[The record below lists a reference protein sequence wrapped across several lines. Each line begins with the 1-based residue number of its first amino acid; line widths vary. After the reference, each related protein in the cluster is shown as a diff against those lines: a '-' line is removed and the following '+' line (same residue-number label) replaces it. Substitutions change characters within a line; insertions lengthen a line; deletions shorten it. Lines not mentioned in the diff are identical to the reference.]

1 MIWMRDFKSDKG
13 QMIIGGVQAT
23 DIAAKFGTPVY
34 VTDEDALRGNFRRIN
49 TAFQKN
55 MPTRIHYACKANTN
69 LSLLRILQQE
79 GSCIDAVSIGE
90 VKLCLRAGFAP
101 ERILYTGVMVP
112 DQEMQQ
118 VVDLGVPINV
128 DSINQLRRLATMN
141 NKHPISFR
149 VNPGVGAGHHQH
161 VVTGAKTT
169 KFGVPKEQILDTYQ
183 EALSLGFKPFGIH
196 AHIGAGV
203 QETAPFLQVTQVLVD
218 IANGIR
224 DHLGLAL
231 ETIDI
236 GGGIGIPYHMEE
248 NHMDV
253 DALSSEVS
261 NYIRHNCY
269 VRKLAIEPG
278 RYLVADTTVLLT
290 TVGDIKEHPEKTFA
304 GVDAGFNTLIR
315 PAFYGSYH
323 HGAVA
328 NRFGA
333 RATYNYDI
341 VGQICESGDF
351 IARDRMLPRIEIGDI
366 IAVYDTGAYG
376 FTMAS
381 NYNSRPLPAEVLV
394 KDGQMNLIREAQ
406 TLDDLTVHQK
416 IPSRLMV

>member
-1 MIWMRDFKSDKG
+1 MRDFKSEKG
-13 QMIIGGVQAT
+13 QMMIGGVKAT
-23 DIAAKFGTPVY
+23 EIAAKYGTPVY
-34 VTDEDALRGNFRRIN
+34 VTDEDALRGNFRRIDK
-49 TAFQKN
+49 AFQKN
-55 MPTRIHYACKANTN
+55 MSTKIHYACKANSN

-79 GSCIDAVSIGE
+79 GSCIDAVSVHE
-90 VKLCLRAGFAP
+90 ARLCLQAGFSP
-101 ERILYTGVMVP
+101 DRILYTGVMVS
-112 DQEMQQ
+112 DSEMRQ
-118 VVDLGVPINV
+118 VVDLGIPINV
-128 DSINQLRRLATMN
+128 DSINQMRRLAVMDN
-141 NKHPISFR
+141 HHPISFR

-203 QETAPFLQVTQVLVD
+203 QETAPFLQVTEVLVD
-218 IANGIR
+218 IANRIR
-224 DHLGLAL
+224 EDLGLTL

-236 GGGIGIPYHMEE
+236 GGGIGIPYHAED

-253 DALSSEVS
+253 DALSFVVTDH
-261 NYIRHNCY
+261 IKKNCY

-315 PAFYGSYH
+315 PAFYGSFH
-323 HGAVA
+323 HVAVA
-328 NRFGA
+328 NKFGA
-333 RATYNYDI
+333 RATFNYDI
-341 VGQICESGDF
+341 VGPICETGDF
-351 IARDRMLPRIEIGDI
+351 IARDRMLPMIELGDL

-394 KDGQMNLIREAQ
+394 RDGQMNLIREAQ
-406 TLDDLTVHQK
+406 SLDDLTAHQK
-416 IPSRLMV
+416 VPGRLMV